1 MSATDLQDSYCAL
14 QNKKEK
20 CFSTNEGQLNSYTNP
35 KLITSKFEGKRID
48 YIMYRGSANC
58 KTELKDYNLP
68 LPQRVTGQN
77 YSFSDHEAVF
87 AELELNYDDS
97 HLKLGANFNYK
108 KDLIDCMNVCDE
120 AMHRL
125 SYHRR
130 LYWFL
135 TTFLFCMLFITIGI
149 DAPFNFTKVYH
160 LLRFFVTAILCFTL
174 IMATLWNNIEYNAVL
189 AGKLNMDVS
198 LKQLIKAEKDK
209 KV

>member
-1 MSATDLQDSYCAL
+1 MSATDLQDSYYVL
-14 QNKKEK
+14 ESKKEK
-20 CFSTNEGQLNSYTNP
+20 CFSTNEGHLNSYTDP
-35 KLITSKFEGKRID
+35 KLIISKFEGKRID
-48 YIMYRGSANC
+48 YILYRGSANC
-58 KTELKDYNLP
+58 KTVLKDYNLP

-77 YSFSDHEAVF
+77 YSYSDHEAVL
-87 AELELNYDDS
+87 AELELTYDDTRP
-97 HLKLGANFNYK
+97 KLGANLNYK
-108 KDLIDCMNVCDE
+108 NDLIECMNVCDE
-120 AMHRL
+120 AMRRL

-135 TTFLFCMLFITIGI
+135 TAFLFCMLFVTIGM

-160 LLRFFVTAILCFTL
+160 VLRFFVTAVLCFTL

-189 AGKLNMDVS
+189 AGKLNMDVN